1 MRRVNR
7 LTLLALLCGTL
18 MSPLAPAYAAEEGT
32 GQPIRADKLLQKRT
46 AEEEKKKKEAQAVNK
61 EEKVVVPR
69 PTQDPSTL
77 EKRVE
82 LAQKMHSIR
91 PTSEQV
97 QSAIIRASQSVP
109 LEERESFIAAMSTV
123 LNYKAIERISVD
135 AMAEIYTVPELE
147 AMVAYY
153 GKPEAKSASKE
164 KSKRW
169 TAVINQEIGSV
180 IDKAM
185 MRVRTGAL
193 KDNERKADASG
204 PEEAVSAD
212 ELLKDRGPEPEKI
225 ETETPSGANEQ
236 ADVAK
241 GDGQD
246 PATLQLRMELAR
258 KMHTINPLDPQ
269 IDGEIRRA
277 SLTIPLLEREAFLA
291 AMSTV
296 INRKTIEEVSIKAMA
311 EIYTVAELESMV
323 DYYGKP
329 EAKSAMRKVGDW
341 ARLVQPQLSRII
353 DRAIMRVR
361 TGAPN

>member
-1 MRRVNR
+1 MRRVKR

-18 MSPLAPAYAAEEGT
+18 LSPLAPLYAAEEGT

-46 AEEEKKKKEAQAVNK
+46 AEEEKKQKAAEKKEETPVQ
-61 EEKVVVPR
+61 R
-69 PTQDPSTL
+69 PAQDPATL

-82 LAQKMHSIR
+82 LAQKMHDIR

-135 AMAEIYTVPELE
+135 AMAEVYTVPELE

-164 KSKRW
+164 KSKKW
-169 TAVINQEIGSV
+169 TAVINKEIGGV

-185 MRVRTGAL
+185 MRIRTGAL
-193 KDNERKADASG
+193 KDKAPENENSTPA

-212 ELLKDRGPEPEKI
+212 DLLKDRAQEPAQKEEAQPDEK
-225 ETETPSGANEQ
+225 TEQP
-236 ADVAK
+236 DVAK
-241 GDGQD
+241 DEQQD
-246 PATLQLRMELAR
+246 PATLEHRMELA
-258 KMHTINPLDPQ
+258 KTMHGINPLTPQ
-269 IDGEIRRA
+269 IDGEVRRA
-277 SLTIPLLEREAFLA
+277 SLTVPLKDREPFIA
-291 AMSTV
+291 AMTTV
-296 INRKTIEEVSIKAMA
+296 INHKAIEEISIRAMA
-311 EIYTVAELESMV
+311 EIYSVAELEAMV

-329 EAKSAMRKVGDW
+329 EAKSATAKIGDW
-341 ARLVQPQLSRII
+341 ARMVQPQLSRII

>member
-7 LTLLALLCGTL
+7 LTVLALLCGVM
-18 MSPLAPAYAAEEGT
+18 MSPLKPLYAADEGT

-46 AEEEKKKKEAQAVNK
+46 AEEEKKKKEAETANK
-61 EEKVVVPR
+61 EETVAIPR
-69 PTQDPSTL
+69 PVQDPSTL

-82 LAQKMHSIR
+82 LAQKMHNIR

-97 QSAIIRASQSVP
+97 QSAIVRASESVP

-135 AMAEIYTVPELE
+135 AMAEVYTVPELE

-153 GKPEAKSASKE
+153 SRPEAKTASKE

-193 KDNERKADASG
+193 KDNEGKTETSA

-212 ELLKDRGPEPEKI
+212 ELLKDRVPEAEKK
-225 ETETPSGANEQ
+225 EDENSATTNAPT
-236 ADVAK
+236 DVAK
-241 GDGQD
+241 DDGQD
-246 PATLQLRMELAR
+246 PATLEHRLDLAR
-258 KMHTINPLDPQ
+258 KMHAINPLDPQ

-311 EIYTVAELESMV
+311 DIYTVAELESMV

-341 ARLVQPQLSRII
+341 ARMVQPQLARII

>member
-7 LTLLALLCGTL
+7 LTLLALLCGAL

-32 GQPIRADKLLQKRT
+32 GQPIRADRLLQKRT
-46 AEEEKKKKEAQAVNK
+46 AEEEKKKKEEENK
-61 EEKVVVPR
+61 QDSSVQR
-69 PTQDPSTL
+69 PAQDPATL

-82 LAQKMHSIR
+82 LAQKMHGIR

-97 QSAIIRASQSVP
+97 QSAIIRASLSVP

-123 LNYKAIERISVD
+123 LNYKAIDRISVD
-135 AMAEIYTVPELE
+135 AMAEVYTVPELE

-153 GKPEAKSASKE
+153 GLPEAKSASKE
-164 KSKRW
+164 KSQKW
-169 TAVINQEIGSV
+169 TTVINQEINSV

-193 KDNERKADASG
+193 KDKQDNAGEAAV

-212 ELLKDRGPEPEKI
+212 ELLKNRTPATTQEQEGKPA
-225 ETETPSGANEQ
+225 ETASQVEASKDQEQ
-236 ADVAK
+236 
-241 GDGQD
+241 QD
-246 PATLQLRMELAR
+246 PATLAHRMELAK

-277 SLTIPLLEREAFLA
+277 SLTVPFLEREAFLA

-311 EIYTVAELESMV
+311 EIYSVAELEAMV
-323 DYYGKP
+323 NYYGKP
-329 EAKSAMRKVGDW
+329 EAKSAMAKIGDW
-341 ARLVQPQLSRII
+341 ARIVQPQLSRII
-353 DRAIMRVR
+353 DRAIMRVK

>member
-18 MSPLAPAYAAEEGT
+18 MFPLAPAYAAEGT
-32 GQPIRADKLLQKRT
+32 GQPIRADKLIQKRT
-46 AEEEKKKKEAQAVNK
+46 AEEEKKNKEAENK
-61 EEKVVVPR
+61 GAPSKR
-69 PTQDPSTL
+69 PAQDPATL

-82 LAQKMHSIR
+82 LAQRMHGIR

-97 QSAIIRASQSVP
+97 QGAIIRASQSVP
-109 LEERESFIAAMSTV
+109 LEERESFIAAMSSV

-135 AMAEIYTVPELE
+135 AMAEVYTVPELE
-147 AMVAYY
+147 AMVAYFSM
-153 GKPEAKSASKE
+153 PEAKSASQK
-164 KSKRW
+164 KSKKW
-169 TAVINQEIGSV
+169 TAVIDREIKDV
-180 IDKAM
+180 IDRAM

-193 KDNERKADASG
+193 KDEQNNTEGESA

-212 ELLKDRGPEPEKI
+212 ELLKNRTPPAIQEQEGKTA
-225 ETETPSGANEQ
+225 ETTNQTDTSREHEQ
-236 ADVAK
+236 
-241 GDGQD
+241 QD
-246 PATLQLRMELAR
+246 PETLANRMELAR

-277 SLTIPLLEREAFLA
+277 SLTVPFMQREAFLA

-296 INRKTIEEVSIKAMA
+296 INRKAIEEVSIKAMA
-311 EIYTVAELESMV
+311 EIYSVAELEAMV
-323 DYYGKP
+323 SYYGKP
-329 EAKSAMRKVGDW
+329 EAKSATAKIADW
-341 ARLVQPQLSRII
+341 ARLVQPQLNRII